1 MKKEDLQPGSRPEVV
16 YRLICLMNEAVLE
29 AVDLEDVTT
38 GEVVSAY
45 LTLTNYALQVVRE
58 MGGDMGQI
66 RQAVE
71 QILLTCTE
79 DPPPPPP
86 APRLH

>member
-1 MKKEDLQPGSRPEVV
+1 MKNNSMGSRPEVV
-16 YRLICLMNEAVLE
+16 YRLICLMNEAVL
-29 AVDLEDVTT
+29 AVEDVTT

-45 LTLTNYALQVVRE
+45 LTLTNYVLQVVRE

-71 QILLTCTE
+71 QILLTCVD

>member
-1 MKKEDLQPGSRPEVV
+1 MKKEDPLGSRPEIV
-16 YRLICLMNEAVLE
+16 YRLICLMNEAVLNADHLEE
-29 AVDLEDVTT
+29 ATM

-79 DPPPPPP
+79 DPPPLPP